1 MKYLIR
7 IGLLLVFQIL
17 CFSMIELKD
26 TGLFGSMS
34 FVILYA
40 LYNLI
45 FAAGIFLYSFFSEGF
60 SRLFSIKALRL
71 LFCFVYFLFGILSLL
86 SANLTVYLLSVCI
99 STLLTGIIGGAA
111 YFSIYTSVSKWRRGR
126 VIGAGLALGTLIH
139 YGVELSRLL
148 ANGTSFIIIYT
159 AVFFIAA
166 AAIFMLLPLSC
177 QNNKIIEDKDKS
189 GIPRQKSFTKH
200 FLILIAATAIICY
213 LSSLYEGI
221 ITIAASGE
229 QSAFEIIIMKNTK
242 LLYCASVIAAGLI
255 ADLKGRQYISMI
267 ATAVMT
273 LLIFN
278 VFLLNYPIFKFLN
291 WIILFAGSGFLAM
304 FVTLNF
310 TDIAGQT
317 KRPAL
322 WAGGGRIIKHA
333 VTAFGPIVGAL
344 LWHEPQSGYIIVILQ
359 YLVLLT
365 ALIFLL
371 FWHYRHISES
381 LNINILIPVADGM
394 TPPDREQTAPIPQE
408 SFGSGLSPEIAKY
421 NFTDKEKQVLLFILA
436 GAQIKDIAKEL
447 YVTERTVKF
456 HITNILKKTGHKNQ
470 RELISSFANSY
481 FFKRQ

>member
-34 FVILYA
+34 FVIIYCLF
-40 LYNLI
+40 NLLS
-45 FAAGIFLYSFFSEGF
+45 AAGIFSYGFFSESF
-60 SRLFSIKALRL
+60 AKLFAKRTLRLF
-71 LFCFVYFLFGILSLL
+71 FCLVFFLSGILTLL
-86 SANLTVYLLSVCI
+86 STNLTVYLLSLFI
-99 STLLTGIIGGAA
+99 SSLFSGIIGGAA
-111 YFSIYTSVSKWRRGR
+111 YFSIHALVSKWRRGR

-139 YGVELSRLL
+139 YFVELSRLL
-148 ANGTSFIIIYT
+148 ANGTSFIFIYT
-159 AVFFIAA
+159 AVFFVAA
-166 AAIFMLLPLSC
+166 AAIFMLLPCSC
-177 QNNKIIEDKDKS
+177 QNNKNIDNKNES
-189 GIPRQKSFTKH
+189 SVVGQKSFIKH

-221 ITIAASGE
+221 ITMSVSGE
-229 QSAFEIIIMKNTK
+229 QSAFEIIIMRNTK
-242 LLYCASVIAAGLI
+242 LLYCASVIAAGFI
-255 ADLKGRQYISMI
+255 ADLKGRQYISLI

-291 WIILFAGSGFLAM
+291 WIILFAGSGFLSM

-310 TDIAGQT
+310 IDIAGQT
-317 KRPAL
+317 KRPTL

-344 LWHEPQSGYIIVILQ
+344 LWHDPQSGYIIIILQ

-381 LNINILIPVADGM
+381 LNINILLPVPDGV
-394 TPPDREQTAPIPQE
+394 TLPDEEQTSPIPQQ

-421 NFTDKEKQVLLFILA
+421 GFTDKEKQVLLFILT
-436 GAQIKDIAKEL
+436 GTQIKDIAKEL
-447 YVTERTVKF
+447 YITERTVKF
-456 HITNILKKTGHKNQ
+456 HITNILEKTGHKNQ

-481 FFKRQ
+481 FFRL